1 MKSNKLIAEFMGF
14 KKDSPNTNWYYDLK
28 KSRYYRLNE
37 LLYDTD
43 WNWLMPVV
51 EECFKRY
58 DMVEDNLSNHQ
69 FILNDA
75 LLETNIGSLY
85 KAVVEFIKW
94 YNIQKEDKL

>member
-1 MKSNKLIAEFMGF
+1 MESNKLIAEFMGF
-14 KKDSPNTNWYYDLK
+14 QLTNLGWYDAEECLNEKDNTFDDLK
-28 KSRYYRLNE
+28 FHS
-37 LLYDTD
+37 D

-85 KAVVEFIKW
+85 KAVV
-94 YNIQKEDKL
+94 